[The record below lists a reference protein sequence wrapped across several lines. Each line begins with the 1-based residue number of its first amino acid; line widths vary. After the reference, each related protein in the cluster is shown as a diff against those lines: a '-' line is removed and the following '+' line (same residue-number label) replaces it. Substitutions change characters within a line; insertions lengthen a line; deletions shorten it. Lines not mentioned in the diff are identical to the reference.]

1 MSHNAIQ
8 LMPSTIFIT
17 KITGYLIITMLKK
30 FLPDSY
36 RLNLIVVDDH
46 PLYVEG
52 LMLALTRL
60 TAQENINAFTTGIDA
75 LEWVL
80 TGRRVDL
87 ILLDLNLPDQDGIT
101 FLQQIRK
108 RKLPIPIV
116 MLSASEDPADVH
128 ASLVAGASG
137 FISKASSSGQI
148 IDAINQVLAGDQYV
162 PDFYQASTSSAS
174 NSAKTFEELNITPR
188 QMEVL
193 KLLASGMPNKR
204 ICTTLGLTEHT
215 VKSHLKALFAAL
227 EVHNRTECVNVAN
240 RLGLL
245 E

>member
-1 MSHNAIQ
+1 
-8 LMPSTIFIT
+8 
-17 KITGYLIITMLKK
+17 MLKN
-30 FLPDSY
+30 FLSDNY
-36 RLNLIVVDDH
+36 RLNLMVVDDH

-60 TAQENINAFTTGIDA
+60 TPTDHIQAFTNGIDA

-80 TGRRVDL
+80 SGKRVDL
-87 ILLDLNLPDQDGIT
+87 ILLDLNLPDQDGIS

-137 FISKASSSGQI
+137 FISKASGSAQI
-148 IDAINQVLAGDQYV
+148 IASINEALAGNPCV
-162 PDFYQASTSSAS
+162 PDFYQASANLTSTLS
-174 NSAKTFEELNITPR
+174 EELNITPR
-188 QMEVL
+188 QLEVL

-215 VKSHLKALFAAL
+215 VKSHLKALFSAL
-227 EVHNRTECVNVAN
+227 EVHNRTECVNVAM

-245 E
+245 